1 MRTKR
6 KTTSFLEEKEKAR
19 KIINRISRIEG
30 QLRGVRKMIEDEKGC
45 LDIITQINAV
55 KEAVSKLGVEL
66 LKNDFCKID
75 LKKGIDDK
83 YIETLFKIK

>member
-1 MRTKR
+1 MK
-6 KTTSFLEEKEKAR
+6 KENNSPEAKK
-19 KIINRISRIEG
+19 KILDRISRIEG
-30 QLRGVRKMIEDEKGC
+30 QLRGIRKMFDAEKGC
-45 LDIITQINAV
+45 LDIITQISAV

-75 LKKGIDDK
+75 FKKRINDK

>member
-1 MRTKR
+1 MK
-6 KTTSFLEEKEKAR
+6 KEANKADSKK
-19 KIINRISRIEG
+19 KILDRISRIEG
-30 QLRGVRKMIEDEKGC
+30 QLRGIRKMIGEEKGC
-45 LDIITQINAV
+45 LDIITQVSAV

-75 LKKGIDDK
+75 LKKGINDK